1 MAGINFREFSFT
13 EDFSVIIFANVT
25 SAKISQESNFS
36 FALRKSFYLVVLR
49 MILEEIDTVLLKQMI
64 EIIDGFENT

>member
-1 MAGINFREFSFT
+1 MNWASPRTLREL
-13 EDFSVIIFANVT
+13 IFANVT

-64 EIIDGFENT
+64 EIIDGFVNT

>member
-1 MAGINFREFSFT
+1 MNWASPRTSREL
-13 EDFSVIIFANVT
+13 IFANVT

-36 FALRKSFYLVVLR
+36 FALRKSFYLVILR

>member
-1 MAGINFREFSFT
+1 MNWASPRTSREL
-13 EDFSVIIFANVT
+13 IFATVT

-36 FALRKSFYLVVLR
+36 FALRKSFYLVILR